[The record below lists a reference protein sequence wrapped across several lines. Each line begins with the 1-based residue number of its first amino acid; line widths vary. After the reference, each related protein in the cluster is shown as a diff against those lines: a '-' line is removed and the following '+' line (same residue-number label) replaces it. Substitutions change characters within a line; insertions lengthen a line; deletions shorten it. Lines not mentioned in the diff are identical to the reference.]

1 MPAVLDQRINLR
13 SSHDDAIAALLQE
26 RYGGAYYDL
35 DRIKAASS
43 ADAAIGEQSGEVAIQ
58 AISREQEHQH
68 PQAAEPPKH
77 KQNKNYE
84 MSR

>member
-1 MPAVLDQRINLR
+1 MPAVLDRRADLR
-13 SSHDDAIAALLQE
+13 SSHDDAIAVLLQE
-26 RYGGAYYDL
+26 HYGGAYHNL
-35 DRIKAASS
+35 DRINAASR
-43 ADAAIGEQSGEVAIQ
+43 ADAAIGEQSGEIAIQ